1 MAYTTINKS
10 TDYFNTKLY
19 TGTGSSL
26 ALTGVGHQPDMV
38 WQKVRSTTSS
48 HRITDAVR
56 GVGQIVYPND
66 NAQQSA
72 ENAVTA
78 FGTDGFTVGTGNGNA
93 YNASG
98 ATYVGWSWKA
108 GGGQGS
114 SNTDGTINTTY
125 TSVNTTAGISISQY
139 TGTGSAATIGHG
151 LGTVPQVMIVKNLS
165 QSGHWIVYHHRID
178 DVASGGSNAP
188 QDKYIRLNETGSR
201 ADFPMWNDTAPTS
214 SVFSVGTDSAVNNS
228 GNNHVA
234 YCFSEKPGFSKFG
247 SVKGNGSDDGP
258 FIYTGFKPAFYMH
271 KVYNGTTG
279 QWLMFDNKRNET
291 NVVNKFLKTDANE
304 AEGTSGSANQVDFLS
319 NGIKIRENNGD
330 LNNST
335 STNYLY
341 MAFAE
346 APLVGTNNIPAT
358 AK

>member
-19 TGTGSSL
+19 SGDGQSTHAITGVGFQPDLVWIKKRSGTGSHNL
-26 ALTGVGHQPDMV
+26 V
-38 WQKVRSTTSS
+38 
-48 HRITDAVR
+48 DAVR
-56 GVGQIVYPND
+56 GVQKAIEPNSTG
-66 NAQQSA
+66 AQGTYS
-72 ENAVTA
+72 NNLSA
-78 FGTDGFTVGTGNGNA
+78 FGADGFTVGSGSLTNDNG
-93 YNASG
+93 YTFAS
-98 ATYVGWSWKA
+98 WNWKA
-108 GGGQGS
+108 NGAGS
-114 SNTDGTINTTY
+114 ANTDGSINTTA
-125 TSVNTTAGISISQY
+125 TSVNTTAGCSISTY
-139 TGTGSAATIGHG
+139 SGTGSAATIGHG
-151 LGTVPQVMIVKNLS
+151 LGTVPQVMIVKNTY
-165 QSGHWIVYHHRID
+165 QAEHWIVYHHGID

-188 QDKYIRLNETGSR
+188 QDKYIRLNDTGSR
-201 ADFPMWNDTAPTS
+201 ADFPMWNDTAPTA
-214 SVFSVGTDSAVNNS
+214 SVFSVGTSSSVNQA
-228 GNNHVA
+228 GGTFVA
-234 YCFSEKPGFSKFG
+234 YCFAEKPGFSKFG

-271 KVYNGTTG
+271 KIYNGSTG
-279 QWLMFDNKRNET
+279 QWLMFDNKRNES

-304 AEGTSGSANQVDFLS
+304 AEGTSGTANKVDFLS